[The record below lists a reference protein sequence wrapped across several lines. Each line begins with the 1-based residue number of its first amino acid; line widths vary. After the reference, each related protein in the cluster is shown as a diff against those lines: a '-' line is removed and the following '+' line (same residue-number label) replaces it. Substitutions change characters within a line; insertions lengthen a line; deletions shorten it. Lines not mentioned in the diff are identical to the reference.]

1 MSVPDLDP
9 TAASPMLRRT
19 DPTIP
24 PAEYPELTYGQTR
37 ALVEDLDGH
46 PGARQ
51 VTEVPVPGG
60 RAAQGQPAR
69 GGARTAG
76 AGPAGTRSRLRG
88 GHPGG
93 HHRVPPA
100 GSSALLRRGG
110 AGACVQSDRRAPA
123 PCSAPG
129 RWRWPG
135 IGAGSGGAGGSAGS
149 TWTNRRLCRRWPPE
163 CRPGTS
169 RRRRCSWT
177 LGVRMRGARHR
188 EVEAV
193 RPADPGDSVLYQGN
207 ASLDT
212 NSAQASP
219 DGMVIKRPPA
229 SSSSPDSTAS
239 GASSQRRC
247 GWGRPT
253 GTCATAGTGGGHPR
267 AGLRQR
273 PPGRGTARHRL
284 GRPGRR
290 PGAKRGGVT
299 TSGRL
304 RCGRAPARVPCCCG
318 LSRGL
323 CAPLSPYP
331 GPLAQLAEQR
341 TFNPLVLGSSPR
353 RPTLS
358 DQRFCV
364 VDQVP

>member
-37 ALVEDLDGH
+37 ALVEDLDRH
-46 PGARQ
+46 PGAGQ

-135 IGAGSGGAGGSAGS
+135 IGAGSGEVPAGLLAAPGPTGACADGGRRRGAVLAHLGAGVARGRWAFGCGGPGIARSKPSA
-149 TWTNRRLCRRWPPE
+149 PPT
-163 CRPGTS
+163 RAT
-169 RRRRCSWT
+169 RCSTRATPAWT
-177 LGVRMRGARHR
+177 PTAR
-188 EVEAV
+188 
-193 RPADPGDSVLYQGN
+193 RPARTGWSSNVLQ
-207 ASLDT
+207 
-212 NSAQASP
+212 
-219 DGMVIKRPPA
+219 RPPA
-229 SSSSPDSTAS
+229 RRTPRRAGRQAS
-239 GASSQRRC
+239 VAAAG
-247 GWGRPT
+247 GGRP
-253 GTCATAGTGGGHPR
+253 APA
-267 AGLRQR
+267 L
-273 PPGRGTARHRL
+273 PPGRVEATHAPGFANGRRVAERL
-284 GRPGRR
+284 GIDLADPAAGRR

-304 RCGRAPARVPCCCG
+304 RCGRAPARVPCCSG

-323 CAPLSPYP
+323 CVVVPIVVPISRA
-331 GPLAQLAEQR
+331 
-341 TFNPLVLGSSPR
+341 VSSIGR
-353 RPTLS
+353 AA
-358 DQRFCV
+358 DF
-364 VDQVP
+364 